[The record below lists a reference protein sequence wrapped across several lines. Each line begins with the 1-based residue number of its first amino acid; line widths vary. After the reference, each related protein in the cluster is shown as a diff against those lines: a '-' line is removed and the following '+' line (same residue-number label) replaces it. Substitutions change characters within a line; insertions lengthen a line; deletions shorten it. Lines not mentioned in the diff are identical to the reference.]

1 MKGNFMNRSKIIGA
15 TALASV
21 MAAGAAHAEM
31 AINGYFAGT
40 VSDNDGGGI
49 ASTFSTN
56 SIYVSYSDSM
66 DNGMGVGLTMSVTA
80 AGIKTDVNFD
90 TGMGTIGLGIGQDS
104 AVDSMDSNPAC
115 FSLVNC
121 WNVAFSGKGGGAGV
135 YDDGDG
141 VSGNSIAY
149 SNSMGGVSFKVT
161 RGMETASTAGTIG
174 TCISSG
180 ADGETPGIPVSTGNI
195 LPISAGM
202 DCATQYNS
210 GYTRLTGSDSTE
222 GYESTMSYAAKAS
235 IMGASIA
242 AGVSQI
248 DYKGSTTDK
257 DPNFLTVGYSIA
269 GLNLGYAVY
278 DSDDGS
284 EETHMGVGTSVAG
297 MDVGV
302 QFADRDFTTDTD
314 YMRVS
319 VNKGMG
325 AASFGIDYLE
335 TDVAGGT
342 ASDTDT
348 WTFNYVVGF

>member
-1 MKGNFMNRSKIIGA
+1 MNRSKIIGA

-21 MAAGAAHAEM
+21 MAAGAAHSEM

-40 VSDNDGGGI
+40 LTDNDGGGL

-90 TGMGTIGLGIGQDS
+90 TGMGTVGLGIGQDS
-104 AVDSMDSNPAC
+104 AVDGMDSNPAC

-135 YDDGDG
+135 YDDGDA

-149 SNSMGGVSFKVT
+149 SNSVGGVSFKVT
-161 RGMETASTAGTIG
+161 RGMETDSVAAVAADATA
-174 TCISSG
+174 
-180 ADGETPGIPVSTGNI
+180 D
-195 LPISAGM
+195 PIVVGSA
-202 DCATQYNS
+202 A
-210 GYTRLTGSDSTE
+210 TE
-222 GYESTMSYAAKAS
+222 GYDATMSFAASAS
-235 IMGASIA
+235 IMGATVK
-242 AGVSQI
+242 AGVTQI
-248 DYKGSTTDK
+248 DYKGTTTDK

-335 TDVAGGT
+335 TDVAGGS
-342 ASDTDT
+342 ASDTDK
-348 WTFNYVVGF
+348 WVFNYVVGF

>member
-1 MKGNFMNRSKIIGA
+1 MNRSKIIGA

-21 MAAGAAHAEM
+21 MAAGAAQAEM
-31 AINGYFAGT
+31 SISGYFAGILQ
-40 VSDNDGGGI
+40 DDDGGGM

-104 AVDSMDSNPAC
+104 AVDSYDSNPGC

-121 WNVAFSGKGGGAGV
+121 WNVAMSGKDGSSGA
-135 YDDGDG
+135 YSDGDAE
-141 VSGNSIAY
+141 SGNSIAY

-161 RGMETASTAGTIG
+161 RGME
-174 TCISSG
+174 
-180 ADGETPGIPVSTGNI
+180 
-195 LPISAGM
+195 SA
-202 DCATQYNS
+202 T
-210 GYTRLTGSDSTE
+210 
-222 GYESTMSYAAKAS
+222 YEPTMSYAAKTS

-242 AGVSQI
+242 AGVSQV
-248 DYKGSTTDK
+248 DAKGSGTDR
-257 DPNFLTVGYSIA
+257 DPNFVTVGYSVA

-278 DSDDGS
+278 DSDAGS
-284 EETHMGVGTSVAG
+284 EETTMGVGTSMAG
-297 MDVGV
+297 LDVGV
-302 QFADRDFTTDTD
+302 QFASRDYTTDTD

-325 AASFGIDYLE
+325 AASFGLDYTE
-335 TDVAGGT
+335 ADEEGGST
-342 ASDTDT
+342 NDTDT
-348 WTFNYVVGF
+348 WTLNYVVGF

>member
-1 MKGNFMNRSKIIGA
+1 MNRSKIIGA

-21 MAAGAAHAEM
+21 MAAGAAQAEM
-31 AINGYFAGT
+31 SLSGYFAGT

-56 SIYVSYSDSM
+56 SFYISYSDSM

-104 AVDSMDSNPAC
+104 AVDSYDSNPGC

-121 WNVAFSGKGGGAGV
+121 WNVAMSGKDGSSGA
-135 YDDGDG
+135 YSDGDAE
-141 VSGNSIAY
+141 SGNSIAY

-161 RGMETASTAGTIG
+161 RGME
-174 TCISSG
+174 
-180 ADGETPGIPVSTGNI
+180 
-195 LPISAGM
+195 SA
-202 DCATQYNS
+202 T
-210 GYTRLTGSDSTE
+210 
-222 GYESTMSYAAKAS
+222 YEPTMSYAAKTS

-242 AGVSQI
+242 AGVSQV
-248 DYKGSTTDK
+248 DAKGTGTDR
-257 DPNFLTVGYSIA
+257 DPNFVTVGYSVA

-278 DSDDGS
+278 DSDAGS
-284 EETHMGVGTSVAG
+284 EETTMGVGTSMAG
-297 MDVGV
+297 LDVGV
-302 QFADRDFTTDTD
+302 QFASRDYTTDTD

-325 AASFGIDYLE
+325 AASFGLDYTE
-335 TDVAGGT
+335 ADEEGGS
-342 ASDTDT
+342 ANDTDT

>member
-1 MKGNFMNRSKIIGA
+1 MNRSKIIGA

-21 MAAGAAHAEM
+21 MAAGAAQAEM
-31 AINGYFAGT
+31 SISGYFAGILQ
-40 VSDNDGGGI
+40 DADGGGM

-104 AVDSMDSNPAC
+104 AVDSYDSNPGC

-121 WNVAFSGKGGGAGV
+121 WNVAMSGKDGSSGA
-135 YDDGDG
+135 YSDGDAE
-141 VSGNSIAY
+141 SGNSIAY

-161 RGMETASTAGTIG
+161 RGME
-174 TCISSG
+174 
-180 ADGETPGIPVSTGNI
+180 
-195 LPISAGM
+195 SA
-202 DCATQYNS
+202 T
-210 GYTRLTGSDSTE
+210 
-222 GYESTMSYAAKAS
+222 YEPTMSYAAKTS

-242 AGVSQI
+242 AGVSQV
-248 DYKGSTTDK
+248 DAKGTGTDR
-257 DPNFLTVGYSIA
+257 DPNFVTVGYSIA

-278 DSDDGS
+278 DSDAGS
-284 EETHMGVGTSVAG
+284 EETTMGVGTSMAG
-297 MDVGV
+297 LDVGV
-302 QFADRDFTTDTD
+302 QFASRDYTTDTD

-325 AASFGIDYLE
+325 AASFGLDYTE
-335 TDVAGGT
+335 ADEEGGS
-342 ASDTDT
+342 ANDTDT
-348 WTFNYVVGF
+348 WTLNYVVGF

>member
-1 MKGNFMNRSKIIGA
+1 VE
-15 TALASV
+15 L
-21 MAAGAAHAEM
+21 
-31 AINGYFAGT
+31 
-40 VSDNDGGGI
+40 
-49 ASTFSTN
+49 N

-104 AVDSMDSNPAC
+104 AVDGNDSNPAC

-121 WNVAFSGKGGGAGV
+121 WNVAFSGKGGGTGV
-135 YDDGDG
+135 YDDGDAS
-141 VSGNSIAY
+141 SGNSIAY
-149 SNSMGGVSFKVT
+149 KNSMGGVSFAVT
-161 RGMETASTAGTIG
+161 RGME
-174 TCISSG
+174 
-180 ADGETPGIPVSTGNI
+180 
-195 LPISAGM
+195 SA
-202 DCATQYNS
+202 TN
-210 GYTRLTGSDSTE
+210 E
-222 GYESTMSYAAKAS
+222 PTMSYAAKTS

-248 DYKGSTTDK
+248 DVKSGTDK
-257 DPNFLTVGYSIA
+257 DPNFMTVGYSIA

-284 EETHMGVGTSVAG
+284 EETHMGVGTSMAG
-297 MDVGV
+297 LDVGV

-325 AASFGIDYLE
+325 AASFGVDYLE
-335 TDVAGGT
+335 TDEAGGS
-342 ASDTDT
+342 ANDTDK
-348 WTFNYVVGF
+348 WVFNYVVGF